1 MREVHQDETS
11 QVELFLN
18 SVPILASL
26 TREEKMMLVDA
37 LEEQAYPP
45 ASRVIN
51 QVGAMLPSQNIHF
64 LQACI
69 HTCSSDL
76 GVMTMLL
83 VRLLRR
89 NKLFPA
95 CCNGT

>member
-37 LEEQAYPP
+37 LEEQAYAP
-45 ASRVIN
+45 ASRVIS
-51 QVGAMLPSQNIHF
+51 QVCTASILRVFVLSLWLTIFLSFLLPFVLCFTHSF
-64 LQACI
+64 
-69 HTCSSDL
+69 
-76 GVMTMLL
+76 
-83 VRLLRR
+83 
-89 NKLFPA
+89 LFPLRKVSKA
-95 CCNGT
+95 LL